1 MKTLDELASFIIDN
15 NSKIRYIT
23 ISGLKRYN
31 FNDMEGSEYMFNVN
45 LYTTDKYKNKRVKGY
60 VNSSYL
66 DDDTLPNI
74 TTKDLEFYLGNCLY

>member
-1 MKTLDELASFIIDN
+1 MKTLDELVSFIMAN
-15 NSKIRYIT
+15 NSKIEYIT

-45 LYTTDKYKNKRVKGY
+45 LYTTNKYKNKRVKGY

-66 DDDTLPNI
+66 DDDGLPSI
-74 TTKDLEFYLGNCLY
+74 TAKNLEFYLGNCLY